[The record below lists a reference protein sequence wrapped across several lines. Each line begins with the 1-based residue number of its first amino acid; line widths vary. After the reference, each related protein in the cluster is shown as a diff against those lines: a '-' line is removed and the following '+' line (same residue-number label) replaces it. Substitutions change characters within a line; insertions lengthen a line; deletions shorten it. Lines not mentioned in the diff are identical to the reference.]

1 MKILIDTP
9 IWSKAFRRKKIN
21 SEDKNIVDSLKYLI
35 DEFMEVLIGPIR
47 QELLSGISDEVI
59 FNDLKEKM
67 NGFND
72 FPIETIDYEL
82 AAEYSNMCRRNGI
95 QGSNTDFLICAI
107 AVRNNFEIFTM
118 DDDFNQYKKYVPIK
132 LFDINMGKNDTLD
145 KNF

>member
-9 IWSKAFRRKKIN
+9 IWSKAFRRKKIQ

-35 DEFMEVLIGPIR
+35 DEFMEVIIGPIR

-59 FNDLKEKM
+59 FNDLKEKLK
-67 NGFND
+67 GFND

-95 QGSNTDFLICAI
+95 QGSNTDFLICAV

-118 DDDFNQYKKYVPIK
+118 DDDFNQYKKYMPIK
-132 LFDINMGKNDTLD
+132 LFDIKTIGR
-145 KNF
+145 FA

>member
-9 IWSKAFRRKKIN
+9 IWSKAFRRKKIK

-35 DEFMEVLIGPIR
+35 DEFMEVIVGPIR

-67 NGFND
+67 KGFND

-82 AAEYSNMCRRNGI
+82 AAEYSNMCRRNGV
-95 QGSNTDFLICAI
+95 QGSNTDFLICAV
-107 AVRNNFEIFTM
+107 AVRNNFEILTM
-118 DDDFNQYKKYVPIK
+118 DDDFNQYRKYIPIK
-132 LFDINMGKNDTLD
+132 LFDIKTIGH
-145 KNF
+145 FA

>member
-1 MKILIDTP
+1 MKVLIDTP
-9 IWSKAFRRKKIN
+9 IWSKAFRRKKIK

-35 DEFMEVLIGPIR
+35 DEFMEVIIGPIR

-67 NGFND
+67 KGFND

-95 QGSNTDFLICAI
+95 QGSNTDFLICAV
-107 AVRNNFEIFTM
+107 AVRNNFEIFTI
-118 DDDFNQYKKYVPIK
+118 DDDFNQYRKNIPIK
-132 LFDINMGKNDTLD
+132 LLD
-145 KNF
+145 KIF